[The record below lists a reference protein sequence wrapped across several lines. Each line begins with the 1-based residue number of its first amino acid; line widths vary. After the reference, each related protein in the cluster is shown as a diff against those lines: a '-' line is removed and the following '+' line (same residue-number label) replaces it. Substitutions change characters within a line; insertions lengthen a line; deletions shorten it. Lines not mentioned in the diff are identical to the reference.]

1 MTPNKVEVPYGE
13 GHKIWMRRSDKD
25 VKVLGFSLNLEE
37 QSAKRQTV
45 KWHSRKKKY
54 YGEVKIA

>member
-45 KWHSRKKKY
+45 KWH
-54 YGEVKIA
+54 